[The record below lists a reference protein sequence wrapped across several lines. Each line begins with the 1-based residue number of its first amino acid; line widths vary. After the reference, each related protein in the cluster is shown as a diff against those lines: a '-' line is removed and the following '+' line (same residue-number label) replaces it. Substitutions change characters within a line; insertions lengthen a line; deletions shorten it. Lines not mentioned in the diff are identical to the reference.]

1 MKKAKLSISE
11 IGNSIEIDRSVFA
24 SRHKGKLCE
33 VTLDRGDGEGGASGG
48 VLQSTANMKDLSPE
62 AQYWRKKYTNLK
74 RELREE
80 EEDVE
85 HLVELTTEREVRL
98 LELSRLLERKLDLL
112 ISAPGSANLVPE
124 TTAKLDKQRRLLRF
138 YEQMTGLTLQE
149 EDGGFKC
156 TVRNKVKRL
165 VTRFRVTEQGDEACY
180 LPLANAGLLPDY
192 LRAEIRCEKPML
204 SVMLAD
210 VLQSLYAD
218 EDE

>member
-1 MKKAKLSISE
+1 MKKARLSISE
-11 IGNSIEIDRSVFA
+11 KDESIVIDRSVFA

-33 VTLDRGDGEGGASGG
+33 VTLDRGDGEGGGIGG
-48 VLQSTANMKDLSPE
+48 VLQATANMKDLSPE
-62 AQYWRKKYTNLK
+62 AQYWRQKYMNLK

-85 HLVELTTEREVRL
+85 HLVELTAEREARL
-98 LELSRLLERKLDLL
+98 QELSKLLERKLDLL
-112 ISAPGSANLVPE
+112 MSAPGAASLVPE
-124 TTAKLDKQRRLLRF
+124 ATAKLDKQRRLLRF

-149 EDGGFKC
+149 EEGGFKC

-165 VTRFRVTEQGDEACY
+165 VTRFRVTEDGDEACY

-218 EDE
+218 EE